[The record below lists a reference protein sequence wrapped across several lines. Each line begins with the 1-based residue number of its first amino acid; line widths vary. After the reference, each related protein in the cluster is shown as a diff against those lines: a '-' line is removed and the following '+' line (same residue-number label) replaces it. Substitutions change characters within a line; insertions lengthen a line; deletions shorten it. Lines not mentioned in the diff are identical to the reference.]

1 MVGVCVQKPAKCGHI
16 QPVMPRAEPRQVA
29 LCEPEQTHRG
39 TQTPAVLC
47 VQRVFKSLLKVDKSA
62 RCLDQSLEEIRV
74 TRIRFQPKLLEHI
87 VRLIVALFVP
97 AMEKRAVKRM
107 LCDFCLT
114 RIDAVTTELSHQLR
128 NPLAF
133 AHGKLNLL
141 TAQIMSKPALN
152 SFSEGKNRPPQ
163 ASELWQQAWLRHQR
177 R

>member
-1 MVGVCVQKPAKCGHI
+1 
-16 QPVMPRAEPRQVA
+16 MPGGESRQVA
-29 LCEPEQTHRG
+29 RREPEQTHRG

-47 VQRVFKSLLKVDKSA
+47 VQWVFKSLLKVDESA
-62 RCLDQSLEEIRV
+62 RCLDQSLEEIRIA
-74 TRIRFQPKLLEHI
+74 RIRFQPKLLEHI

-97 AMEKRAVKRM
+97 TTEKRAVKRM
-107 LCDFCLT
+107 LCDLCLT
-114 RIDAVTTELSHQLR
+114 RIDAVSAQLSHQLR

-133 AHGKLNLL
+133 VHGELNLL

-152 SFSEGKNRPPQ
+152 SVSEGENRPPQ

>member
-1 MVGVCVQKPAKCGHI
+1 
-16 QPVMPRAEPRQVA
+16 MPRVEPCQVA
-29 LCEPEQTHRG
+29 LRELEQTHRG

-47 VQRVFKSLLKVDKSA
+47 VQWVFKSLLKVNKSA
-62 RCLDQSLEEIRV
+62 RCLDQSLEEIRI
-74 TRIRFQPKLLEHI
+74 TRIRLKPELLEDI
-87 VRLIVALFVP
+87 VRFVITLFVP
-97 AMEKRAVKRM
+97 ATEKRAVKRM

-114 RIDAVTTELSHQLR
+114 RIDAVRAQLSHQLR

-133 AHGKLNLL
+133 VHGQLNLL

-152 SFSEGKNRPPQ
+152 SVSEGKNRPPQ